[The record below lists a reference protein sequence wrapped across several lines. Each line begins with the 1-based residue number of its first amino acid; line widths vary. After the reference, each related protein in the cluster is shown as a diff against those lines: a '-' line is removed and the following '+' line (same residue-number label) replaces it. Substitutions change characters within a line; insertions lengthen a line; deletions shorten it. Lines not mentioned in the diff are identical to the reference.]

1 MPENNIVT
9 LLVNGE
15 KFSWWQTVRISASVL
30 NVSRSFSV
38 SLTRDLTHDDGLPVK
53 PGDEVEVLIGEDL
66 VLSGYITKVSISY
79 DSRATTITVNGSS
92 YTIDLVECCL
102 PLSVPH
108 SFKQT
113 TVGDGLAK
121 LASSY
126 GVEVADEVG
135 VSDSLDLN
143 VSPVEKI
150 KSVIDKLIKSQTV
163 LICDNERGQ
172 LLITEPGWRGA
183 SYDTLKTGV
192 NILKGTREVDWS
204 KVYSSYVVIGESPN
218 PGSESTPAD
227 HQKSVSAED
236 WEVRTRVLVTAM
248 DDAPTIATMTKRA
261 MILKDFSK
269 GSSEKLVYTV
279 QGWRQ
284 SNGRLWEQN
293 RLVQV
298 QDGIAEVFGEYL
310 ITALTYEL
318 GSQGTTTQLEL
329 MHPHA
334 LLNTE
339 FKSSKDAVKKSL
351 GFKKKGK
358 TENADWTT
366 T

>member
-1 MPENNIVT
+1 MRENNAVT
-9 LLVNGE
+9 LRVNGE
-15 KFSWWQTVRISASVL
+15 LFSWWQNVRISASLTSV
-30 NVSRSFSV
+30 VRTFSV
-38 SLTRDLTHDDGLPVK
+38 GLTRDLALAEALPVK
-53 PGDEVEVLIGEDL
+53 AGDEVEVLIGEDL
-66 VLSGYITKVSISY
+66 VLSGYVTKVSVAF
-79 DSRATTITVNGSS
+79 DAKTVGIVVSGAS
-92 YTIDLVECCL
+92 YTVDLVESCL
-102 PLSVPH
+102 PIESPH
-108 SFKQT
+108 LFKKEK
-113 TVGDGLAK
+113 VGNVLNSI
-121 LASSY
+121 ASCF
-126 GVEVADEVG
+126 GIDVVEEVALDERVD
-135 VSDSLDLN
+135 VN
-143 VSPVEKI
+143 ISPVETVQ
-150 KSVIDKLIKSQTV
+150 SVIKRLIKSCSFLVCDSPSGGLVITRPVGGRAEDILQTGLNV
-163 LICDNERGQ
+163 L
-172 LLITEPGWRGA
+172 
-183 SYDTLKTGV
+183 S
-192 NILKGTREVDWS
+192 GTREVDWS

-227 HQKSVSAED
+227 HQKSVSADD

-248 DDAPTIATMTKRA
+248 DDSPTIATMTKRA

-284 SNGRLWEQN
+284 SNGELWQVN
-293 RLVQV
+293 RLTQV
-298 QDGIAEVFGEYL
+298 KDGITDVFGEYL
-310 ITALTYEL
+310 ITAVTYEL
-318 GSQGTTTQLEL
+318 GPQGTTTRLEL